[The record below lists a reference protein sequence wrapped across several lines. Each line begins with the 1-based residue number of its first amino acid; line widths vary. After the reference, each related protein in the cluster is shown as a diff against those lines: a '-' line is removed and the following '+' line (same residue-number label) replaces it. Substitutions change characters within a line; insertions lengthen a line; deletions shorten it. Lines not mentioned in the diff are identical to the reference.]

1 MPEVRVGCERGGYE
15 MNVMLDLET
24 MGSGSHAAIVAIG
37 AVEFNPMAMTLGRKF
52 YCLVDLESAVKEGGQ
67 MDAGTVI
74 WWLRHGDAARQE
86 LAKGGAPMIQA
97 LRDFAF
103 WLARSASDPIVWGNG
118 SDFDNVIL
126 SSAYRRAG
134 MPVPWRYSSSRCYRT
149 VKNMRKDIVLERAGT
164 HHNALADAESQ
175 AVHLMAILK
184 ATKGTE
190 AT

>member
-1 MPEVRVGCERGGYE
+1 

-74 WWLRHGDAARQE
+74 WWLRQGDAARQE

-134 MPVPWRYSSSRCYRT
+134 MPVPWRYSSSRCYPVRLRDRRSGAWDCT
-149 VKNMRKDIVLERAGT
+149 RYRRRVVQRNILPTPRDRHQ
-164 HHNALADAESQ
+164 HH
-175 AVHLMAILK
+175 
-184 ATKGTE
+184 
-190 AT
+190 